1 MKADRYIQYDI
12 LMIIDGASA
21 AIVVQLGTVLSA
33 LAPSST
39 TDPPFQQASGRSLQ
53 QRYYQY

>member
-12 LMIIDGASA
+12 VMIIDGASA
-21 AIVVQLGTVLSA
+21 AIVQLGTVLSA